1 LSLLLFQHDF
11 SHLFEFFL
19 FLYDLHFNKMSKI
32 HTSRSSSP
40 PPAYTERSPLIQ
52 RDAVEDVEAFSTI
65 PTRQIIWRDIIMTF
79 ISYMFVLTCSLGLL
93 LLLIAGWNAWFASP
107 PTAPAPTV
115 REVSIAVIGA
125 GYVHIISFFVQD
137 LTG

>member
-1 LSLLLFQHDF
+1 
-11 SHLFEFFL
+11 
-19 FLYDLHFNKMSKI
+19 
-32 HTSRSSSP
+32 
-40 PPAYTERSPLIQ
+40 
-52 RDAVEDVEAFSTI
+52 
-65 PTRQIIWRDIIMTF
+65 
-79 ISYMFVLTCSLGLL
+79 MFVLTCSLGLL